1 MNFIE
6 KKRKTGLAIIVIL
19 VWALFVFLPYLFN
32 YDRLFVNNPLL
43 ISILYFF
50 NRSVFIFTFYFN
62 YSYLI
67 PKFLIKNKRKIY
79 FLLFTILLF
88 LVPIFCFLVRKITVE
103 LLDGNLSYV
112 ALINASKYIP
122 IVFVLQV
129 TGLGLWYFKSIKN
142 QAVKVSLAP
151 TVQSETNEI
160 SLNYFFIKSEY
171 KTVKILFN
179 EVQYISGLKDYVKI
193 FCIDQKR
200 PILTRMNL
208 KNMEKLLPREKFV
221 RVHRSF
227 IVNLSKIESTKK
239 SSLILGGKEIPLGSS
254 YYQNYIS
261 RLKK

>member
-1 MNFIE
+1 MNFVE
-6 KKRKTGLAIIVIL
+6 KKRKTRLIFVAIL
-19 VWALFVFLPYLFN
+19 VWVLFVFVPYIFN
-32 YDRLFVNNPLL
+32 YDKLFANSIFL
-43 ISILYFF
+43 ISLLYFF
-50 NRSVFIFTFYFN
+50 NRLVFILTFYFN

-67 PKFLIKNKRKIY
+67 PKFLIKNKIKIY
-79 FLLFTILLF
+79 FLLFTFFLF
-88 LVPIFCFLVRKITVE
+88 LVPFFCFLVRKIAVE
-103 LLDGNLSYV
+103 SLGGNLPDV
-112 ALINASKYIP
+112 AVINASKYIP
-122 IVFVLQV
+122 LVFVLQV

-142 QAVKVSLAP
+142 QVVKVSLAP